1 MPVIHNL
8 LRSNTG
14 VPTQIGLS
22 SSISFFCISIK
33 QSPSQYCLSLKC
45 ILLNHLMACS
55 LSVVILSSIRFF
67 TFAIVL
73 HRRLTCSWVFVLK
86 KIFSN
91 SCLAL
96 FLLIGVK
103 VGVCLEPFFL
113 SKRYRPVKFGDIYD
127 EFVYKLQASVIN
139 HVFCRVCVDARLACQ
154 ILNTCR
160 VW

>member
-73 HRRLTCSWVFVLK
+73 PKTDLFMSFCFE

-160 VW
+160 V